1 MNIRPPVAINTEDH
15 TSSATVVGDFLVA
28 IGSRLFG
35 LKGPARL
42 KLPGEDREMPPKHKR
57 AERHRVPWKLHCQAV
72 RDVKRVRRSL
82 CAVVLRRWAQVVR
95 THRRLGPHRLLVV
108 RALWRWEAAARC
120 VWFQRACSAGRLI
133 AAWRWWA
140 LFARESAQRAVLS
153 FWFAEA
159 HAPALL
165 SAAWKQWMLF
175 SREPARRAVLT
186 FWFAGARPPNRSEL
200 RCEARARSRSSPP

>member
-57 AERHRVPWKLHCQAV
+57 AERHRVPWKLRCQKV
-72 RDVKRVRRSL
+72 RDEKRVRRSL

-95 THRRLGPHRLLVV
+95 THRRLGPDRLL
-108 RALWRWEAAARC
+108 ARC
-120 VWFQRACSAGRLI
+120 VCGSNGP
-133 AAWRWWA
+133 AA
-140 LFARESAQRAVLS
+140 LV
-153 FWFAEA
+153 
-159 HAPALL
+159 
-165 SAAWKQWMLF
+165 
-175 SREPARRAVLT
+175 
-186 FWFAGARPPNRSEL
+186 G
-200 RCEARARSRSSPP
+200 